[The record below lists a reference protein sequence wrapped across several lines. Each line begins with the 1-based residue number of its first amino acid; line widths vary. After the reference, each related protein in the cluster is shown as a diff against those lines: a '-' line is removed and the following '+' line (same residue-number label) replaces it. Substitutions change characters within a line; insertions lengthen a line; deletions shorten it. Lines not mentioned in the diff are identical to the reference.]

1 MFFMPFNT
9 MMDICVPSIGIILSV
24 FNTLQLINLTVH
36 IQVEF
41 VPYTLTT
48 TVLML
53 KFLNPNK
60 NEITRFQI
68 NDSN

>member
-9 MMDICVPSIGIILSV
+9 MMDFCVPSFGIILCV

-36 IQVEF
+36 ICLG
-41 VPYTLTT
+41 LTA

-60 NEITRFQI
+60 YEITRFQI
-68 NDSN
+68 LDSE